1 MTHAPL
7 RPSRRDVLKAGLGAG
22 AAITAWQRASLLEA
36 LAACP
41 AGAQLTDV
49 QHVIIFIQENRSFD
63 NYFGRYKG
71 VRGYADRSVAGGA
84 AAFGQRVNAPSTGL
98 PDPLFPFPVST
109 QLGPPHQ
116 GECSNAVEHQWA
128 GAHDSWNGGRNDAW
142 MRSHLAT
149 EATPRQAALTMGYYD
164 RSDLQFYYPLADN
177 FTICDN
183 YFCSVIG
190 GTDINRLYAMTGTL
204 DPDGWDGGLQFLNT
218 KVGTIQN
225 PGADLGAGGRWM
237 PYPEVLQKAGVS
249 WKVYGPPDG
258 QAGDNVLRYF
268 PQFRPVGGD
277 TTLATNSFASN
288 AFPAD
293 FLADCQAGTLPQVSW
308 LVSGLADT
316 EHPPDPLVW
325 GESITHTVLSAL
337 ATSGLWKNSVLFLTY
352 DENGGF
358 FDHVPPPTAPAGT
371 PGEYLDQAKL
381 SATARAEATTVKG
394 VDLSAGPIGLGNRV
408 PMLVI
413 SPFTRNPDPSA
424 GPLVSSDLFD
434 HTSMLR
440 FLETWTTAI
449 GRPARVPDRNE
460 ATRTPGLSP
469 WRRHLVGDMTR
480 AFNFAATPDS
490 TVPTALLSDVPNR
503 ADPRV
508 LDQCFTTGT
517 LGTLGGSTTAPIVQ
531 DPIVGANTAPPSQE
545 PLPGPVRRPKS
556 GCDDGDVHGS
566 SGNSGGSGGGG
577 GDGETVAASAGAANI
592 ALPNTS
598 GSAGGGS
605 VALLAATAVIGA
617 LVRVRMRGDRVR
629 RAED

>member
-41 AGAQLTDV
+41 TGGKLTDI
-49 QHVIIFIQENRSFD
+49 QHVVIFIQENRSFD

-71 VRGYADRSVAGGA
+71 VRGFDDRSAPGGA
-84 AAFGQRVNAPSTGL
+84 AAFAQRVGDPATKL
-98 PDPLFPFPVST
+98 PDPLLPFHIST

-116 GECSNAVEHQWA
+116 GECTNDVEHQWA
-128 GAHDSWNGGRNDAW
+128 GAHDAWNGGRNDRW
-142 MRSHLAT
+142 MKSHLAT

-190 GTDINRLYAMTGTL
+190 GTDVNRLYAMTGTI

-218 KVGTIQN
+218 KLGTIQN
-225 PGADLGAGGRWM
+225 PGADLGTGKRWV

-249 WKVYGPPDG
+249 WKVYGSPDG

-268 PQFRPVGGD
+268 PQYRPVGGD
-277 TTLATNSFASN
+277 STLFASAFASN
-288 AFPAD
+288 AFPGD

-308 LVSGLADT
+308 IVSGLADT

-337 ATSGLWKNSVLFLTY
+337 ATSGLWKNSALFFTY

-358 FDHVPPPTAPAGT
+358 FDHVTPPTAPAGT
-371 PGEYLDQAKL
+371 PGEYLNQAKL
-381 SATARAEATTVKG
+381 TAAARADATTVKG
-394 VDLSAGPIGLGNRV
+394 VDLSDGPIGLGYRV

-413 SPFTRNPDPSA
+413 SPFTRNPDPSG

-449 GRPARVPDRNE
+449 GKPAHVPDRNQ
-460 ATRTPGLSP
+460 AAQTPGLSA
-469 WRRHLVGDMTR
+469 WRRRLVGDMTS
-480 AFNFAATPDS
+480 AFNFAATPDAS
-490 TVPTALLSDVPNR
+490 IPTALLSNVPNR

-531 DPIVGANTAPPSQE
+531 DPIVDANTAPPHQE
-545 PLPGPVRRPKS
+545 QSPGRVRRPAQTCEEADRQDTV
-556 GCDDGDVHGS
+556 GG
-566 SGNSGGSGGGG
+566 SGGSGGQ
-577 GDGETVAASAGAANI
+577 DARLVDAAVGPATI
-592 ALPNTS
+592 ALPNT
-598 GSAGGGS
+598 AAPVGGGS
-605 VALLAATAVIGA
+605 VALLAATAVVGG
-617 LVRVRMRGDRVR
+617 LVRLRMRGDR
-629 RAED
+629 AKPAGD